1 MVNKVNISSN
11 VIKFPS
17 PFERLK
23 SYTNSPDVMLR
34 KAIITQAIIDATNIS
49 EFRAAKKL
57 EQEAKSWIFGGG
69 ESFKTTCMEGEIE
82 PSFVV
87 KVTKEIIKLHK
98 SKSSFR
104 KQSQQ
109 NSVDSKNKKSLFKT
123 KL

>member
-1 MVNKVNISSN
+1 MVNKINISN

-23 SYTNSPDVMLR
+23 SYTSSPDVILR

-49 EFRAAKKL
+49 ELRVAKKL
-57 EQEAKSWIFGGG
+57 ELEAKSWIFGGS

-82 PSFVV
+82 PAFVV
-87 KVTKEIIKLHK
+87 KVTKEIIELHK
-98 SKSSFR
+98 SKSNFR

-109 NSVDSKNKKSLFKT
+109 KSVNSKKSLFKT